1 MEDGMDNDDKAYQD
15 LRRHLDN
22 SPVSFPVTKSGAEI
36 RLLKRF
42 FTPEEAMIAT
52 QISTFKPES
61 LKNIYKHVRQSGISV
76 SIEELQKKLDH
87 MVYKGTILA
96 CYEGYKEK
104 HYKNAGFT
112 AGGIIDLQVDR
123 MTKEIVDD
131 FHAYMTEQFSA
142 VEAGSD
148 IGISQLR
155 TIPVE
160 KSIPLTEKFQVGTY
174 DSVRQLIEKAP
185 GPLAIA
191 SCTCR
196 QTKDFSGQHC
206 TKSDLREWCMQ
217 IGPDHARQYIEA
229 GNGRQITK
237 EEAFEILAKAQEL
250 GFVLDPG
257 NSQEPKEICICCGDC
272 CGFLGAMKK
281 SPRPADR
288 FQSNYYVKVDSTLCK
303 GCGACIKRC
312 QMDARILV
320 EGKAVINLDCCIGCG
335 NCVANCK
342 AGASQLQK
350 KGKELVP
357 PKTREALAMNIMAKR
372 KGKWSV
378 IKVKTKKM
386 LGLRV

>member
-1 MEDGMDNDDKAYQD
+1 MDTENEIYRNLQ
-15 LRRHLDN
+15 RHLDN
-22 SPVSFPVTKSGAEI
+22 SPVSFPATKSGAEI

-42 FTPEEAMIAT
+42 FTPEEAKVAM

-61 LKNIYKHVRQSGISV
+61 LKHIYQHAKKSGMPM
-76 SIEELQKKLDH
+76 SIEELQKILDQ
-87 MVYKGTILA
+87 MVYKGTLLA
-96 CYEGYKEK
+96 CYQGYKEK

-123 MTKEIVDD
+123 MTKEMVED
-131 FHAYMTEQFSA
+131 FHAYMSEQFA
-142 VEAGSD
+142 RVEAGAD

-160 KSIPLTEKFQVGTY
+160 RSIPLPEKFKVGTY
-174 DSVRQLIEKAP
+174 DSVRQLIENAP

-191 SCTCR
+191 TCPCR

-217 IGPDHARQYIEA
+217 IGSDHARQYIDS
-229 GNGRQITK
+229 GIGRQISK
-237 EEAFEILAKAQEL
+237 EEAFEILDNAMEL

-288 FQSNYYVKVDSTLCK
+288 FQSNYYAVVDPELCK
-303 GCGACIKRC
+303 GCGLCVTRC
-312 QMDARILV
+312 QMDARTIV
-320 EGKAVINLDCCIGCG
+320 NGKAVIDLDRCIGCG

-342 AGASQLQK
+342 AKASQLQK
-350 KGKELVP
+350 KEKELVP
-357 PKTREALAMNIMAKR
+357 PKTRNALTMQIMAKR
-372 KGKWSV
+372 KGRWSV
-378 IKVKTKKM
+378 LKVKTKM
-386 LGLRV
+386 LLGLRV